1 MRIMSMHKAT
11 PDMEAGVPPSPKV
24 MAEMGPFMGELSQ
37 SGMFV
42 AGEGLLPSAR
52 GVRLNFANGRRTITK
67 GPLTGSNELLS
78 AYAIVSTKT
87 IDEAIEWASRTA
99 APDSEIDVRPVAE
112 PWDFGM
118 MPRPANAN
126 TRYMVIYKAD
136 ARSESGVRR
145 PGVAGEIVL
154 TSGALQPSA
163 NGLRMRFRDGK
174 RTIMD
179 GPFAESKEVIAGFS
193 ILDVPSID
201 DAIAI
206 GTRFAGIL
214 GDIEIDIRPMY

>member
-11 PDMEAGVPPSPKV
+11 PDMEAGVPPSAKV
-24 MAEMGPFMGELSQ
+24 MAAMGPFMGELAQ
-37 SGMFV
+37 TGMFV
-42 AGEGLLPSAR
+42 AGEGLRPSAH
-52 GVRLNFANGRRTITK
+52 GVRLRFRNGRRTITK

-99 APDSEIDVRPVAE
+99 AADAEIDVRPVTE

-118 MPRPANAN
+118 MPRPENAN

-136 ARSESGVRR
+136 AQSESGVRR
-145 PGVAGEIVL
+145 PDVAGDIVL
-154 TSGALQPSA
+154 TAGALQPSA
-163 NGLRMRFRDGK
+163 RGLRLRFRDGK
-174 RTIMD
+174 RTVID
-179 GPFAESKEVIAGFS
+179 GPFTESKELIAGFS
-193 ILDVPSID
+193 ILEVPSID
-201 DAIAI
+201 DAVAI
-206 GTRFAGIL
+206 GTRFAAII